1 MRYQYKREPLTTDEI
16 WQIEQSCQN
25 ARECLVVFTLLDT
38 GLRVSE
44 LAGLTKTNFDWQT
57 NRIMIVGKGKRRRV
71 LKMTP
76 RIQPLLS
83 AYFRIHDRLGICK
96 RTIQRLIKKIVRRAG
111 MTRPTSPHVLRHT
124 FAVTCLQKGISLRA
138 LQELLG
144 HEDLATT
151 QIYLNLS
158 PDSVLNEFE
167 AKWTMKTT
175 FSSGNHGLR
184 LQQTTW
190 TRRCPVLREAP
201 EQQNS
206 DLFLELYSR
215 LSSFWQTGRIDFSP
229 APVDA
234 TAIFPLSLQEIRG
247 CRSMGAVEKSQP
259 GSLQAKKF
267 TGVDLQAGRG
277 GCL

>member
-25 ARECLVVFTLLDT
+25 ARERLVVFTLLDT

-57 NRIMIVGKGKRRRV
+57 NRIMVVGKGKRRRV

-83 AYFRIHDRLGICK
+83 AYFGIHDRLGICK

-158 PDSVLNEFE
+158 PESVLSEFE
-167 AKWTMKTT
+167 AKWKMKAT
-175 FSSGNHGLR
+175 FSSSMPGGPNHGLR
-184 LQQTTW
+184 LQQTRW
-190 TRRCPVLREAP
+190 TRRCPALREAS

-206 DLFLELYSR
+206 DSFLELYSR
-215 LSSFWQTGRIDFSP
+215 LSSFWQTGRIDFWE
-229 APVDA
+229 AERKNGRRHRDVDQA
-234 TAIFPLSLQEIRG
+234 ELLEHLIVQPQALIRSG
-247 CRSMGAVEKSQP
+247 SIGAV
-259 GSLQAKKF
+259 GD
-267 TGVDLQAGRG
+267 VDLD
-277 GCL
+277 